1 MTSLSTSTHLTI
13 QTMMEYVWLFQQR
26 CKAWKTRK
34 WKNEN
39 LKIRRKKEFWRQ
51 SHIVYLLPRLWGK
64 FLPQLHQWR
73 NCPPVHFFL
82 HGPWW
87 NLCDHLCP
95 LSLLKENNHVK
106 QHHKIGRWMINND
119 QFILLYVFTAIN
131 IEKNKT
137 FRPILGRSCR
147 FIFNVGTWLWTS
159 GQMCFIFRCNIISSQ
174 RRARWGLP
182 GRVKKQDI
190 QILIFGIKQESRTIF
205 SNFPY
210 QVKNQEFW
218 QSKTLFKK
226 KSRYFK
232 IFFLV
237 TSKKRETGFKILRKE
252 ISRIEIEFWQ

>member
-1 MTSLSTSTHLTI
+1 
-13 QTMMEYVWLFQQR
+13 ME
-26 CKAWKTRK
+26 
-34 WKNEN
+34 E
-39 LKIRRKKEFWRQ
+39 KKENEK

-119 QFILLYVFTAIN
+119 PLNLLFVFTAIN

-159 GQMCFIFRCNIISSQ
+159 GRMCFIFRCGSISSSHHVIH
-174 RRARWGLP
+174 WLT
-182 GRVKKQDI
+182 DW
-190 QILIFGIKQESRTIF
+190 LIIAPFFIVRF
-205 SNFPY
+205 SSTPRSIP
-210 QVKNQEFW
+210 
-218 QSKTLFKK
+218 SK
-226 KSRYFK
+226 
-232 IFFLV
+232 
-237 TSKKRETGFKILRKE
+237 SKFHAAKVYSK
-252 ISRIEIEFWQ
+252 